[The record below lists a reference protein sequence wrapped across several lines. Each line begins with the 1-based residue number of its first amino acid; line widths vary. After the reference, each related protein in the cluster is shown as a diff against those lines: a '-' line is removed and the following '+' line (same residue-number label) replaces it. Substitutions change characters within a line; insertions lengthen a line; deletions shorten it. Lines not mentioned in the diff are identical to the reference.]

1 VSGTVVTVNVGKKV
15 AAAWSGNDG
24 RSAIDKRPVAGSV
37 PVGLLGLAGD
47 EHSAPTHGGE
57 HQAVYA
63 YAAEDAAFWSAEL
76 GRDVWPGAFGE
87 NLTTTG
93 IDASGAVSGER
104 WRVGAVLLEVTVPR
118 IPCVTFAGFWDL
130 PDLVLRFTRAAR
142 PGAYLKV
149 LEPGEIT
156 AGDRIEV
163 LSRPEHGVTVA
174 ELMRARSGE
183 RSLLPR
189 VRGVVA
195 LPPKWQSW
203 LQSVEAV
210 KVSD

>member
-1 VSGTVVTVNVGKKV
+1 VSGTVVALNVGKKV
-15 AAAWSGNDG
+15 AAAWSANQGF
-24 RSAIDKRPVAGSV
+24 SAIDKRPVAGPV

-57 HQAVYA
+57 YQAVYA
-63 YAAEDAAFWSAEL
+63 YAEEDAGFWSAEL
-76 GRDVWPGAFGE
+76 GREVWPGAFGE
-87 NLTTTG
+87 NLTTAG
-93 IDASGAVSGER
+93 IDVSGAVSGER
-104 WRVGAVLLEVTVPR
+104 WRVGEVLLEVTVPR
-118 IPCVTFAGFWDL
+118 IPCTTFAGFWDL
-130 PDLVLRFTRAAR
+130 PDLIVRFTRAAR

-149 LEPGEIT
+149 LEPGEVT
-156 AGDRIEV
+156 AGDRVEV

-174 ELMRARSGE
+174 ELMRARTGE

-189 VRGVVA
+189 IREIAA

-203 LQSVEAV
+203 LDSVEVV